1 MSAPGGGANRKASHW
16 RASIPN
22 SDAQLAVNGFQARST
37 SNVPSRTW
45 TAEALKQYVEGQ
57 T

>member
-1 MSAPGGGANRKASHW
+1 MSAPGGGANRGASHW